1 MKEVKTSVI
10 FASKTP
16 KVYKNRELNNASF
29 GNFTLYDYQ
38 VFLHLL
44 SKVGGVDE
52 RGKYLQ
58 SDEIDREYT
67 LTAQEFSEIFNTD
80 LSNSYKLLCSAC
92 EKLQGS
98 TVLLNQGALPEVWKI
113 NICSMAKYNEGEGYI
128 NIKFT
133 DDIMPYITQVKQVT
147 HGFVIYNLKEITCF
161 GSIYATRLYE
171 LLQEYKHTGWVQR
184 SVAQLRDTFA
194 VGDKLKDYKDFKK
207 TTFAHACSE
216 INNNYPNINLKFE
229 EIKEGRK
236 IGSVKFSFM
245 KTEVQQF
252 IDPKTGKVNNIYT
265 KPQITSKSQK
275 KSTKG
280 GALPLFEILHNLPVL
295 SETFDKK

>member
-1 MKEVKTSVI
+1 MKKSNNELVFT
-10 FASKTP
+10 SKTP

-52 RGKYLQ
+52 YGKYLQ
-58 SDEIDREYT
+58 PEEVAREYT
-67 LTAQEFSEIFNTD
+67 LTAKEFSEIFNTD

-92 EKLQGS
+92 EKLQQS
-98 TVLLNQGALPEVWKI
+98 TVLLNQGALPEIWKI
-113 NICSMAKYNEGEGYI
+113 NVCSMAKYNEGEGYI
-128 NIKFT
+128 NVKFT

-147 HGFVIYNLKEITCF
+147 HGFVLYNLKEITSF

-171 LLQEYKHTGWVQR
+171 LLQEYKQTGWFQR
-184 SVAQLRDTFA
+184 SIEQLRNTFA
-194 VGDKLKDYKDFKK
+194 IEGKLKDYKDFKK

-216 INNNYPNINLKFE
+216 INNHYPEMHLKFE

-236 IGSVKFSFM
+236 ISAVKFSFR
-245 KTEVQQF
+245 KTEVQQV
-252 IDPKTGKVNNIYT
+252 IDPKTGKVSNIYT
-265 KPQITSKSQK
+265 KPQVATKSKK
-275 KSTKG
+275 KSVK
-280 GALPLFEILHNLPVL
+280 GALPLFELLQNLPML
-295 SETFDKK
+295 SETLDKK